1 MNATYSIITICFNA
15 KTELELTINSVLEQ
29 VYKNY
34 EFIVIDGNSKDGTKE
49 IINKYNKYISI
60 AISEP
65 DKGIYDAMN
74 KGIRLASGK
83 WIIFMNAGDTFFNK
97 NVLSDVSN
105 YLDKNY
111 DIIYGSAE
119 IKTSFAKYIQE
130 PLSIDQLSKKM
141 IFCHQSC
148 FIKTEYHKNNPFD
161 ISYKSSG
168 DYHFFYTAYIKNHCK
183 FKQIPVVVSIFDA
196 IHGIS
201 STKFLQP
208 KKENLRVWGKD
219 KNIYSVLG
227 MYCLVFV
234 SYLRY
239 KIMSFLPQSFANCI
253 RKYKSKQFK

>member
-119 IKTSFAKYIQE
+119 IKTSFAKYIQK
-130 PLSIDQLSKKM
+130 PLSIDLLSKKM

-148 FIKTEYHKNNPFD
+148 FIKTEYHKKNPFD

-168 DYHFFYTAYIKNHCK
+168 DYHFFYNAYIKNHCK
-183 FKQIPVVVSIFDA
+183 FKQIPIVISIFDA
-196 IHGIS
+196 INGIS

-208 KKENLRVWGKD
+208 KKEDLRIWGLD
-219 KNIYSVLG
+219 KNVFACSK
-227 MYCLVFV
+227 MYILVFI
-234 SYLRY
+234 SYIRH
-239 KIMSFLPQSFANCI
+239 KIMTYLPLSIANYI
-253 RKYKSKQFK
+253 RRKKFPK